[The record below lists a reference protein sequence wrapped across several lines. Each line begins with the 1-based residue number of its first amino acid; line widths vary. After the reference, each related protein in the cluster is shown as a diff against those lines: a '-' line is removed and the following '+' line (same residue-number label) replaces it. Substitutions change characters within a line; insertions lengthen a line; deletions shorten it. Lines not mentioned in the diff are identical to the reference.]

1 MAMQFPRV
9 CNRHGSALVCQPLPN
24 ICQDRMLTIYTFSI
38 LLVAMHVVALH
49 LVVQHTMRRR
59 MGIRV
64 GA

>member
-1 MAMQFPRV
+1 
-9 CNRHGSALVCQPLPN
+9 LVCRPLPN

-38 LLVAMHVVALH
+38 LLVAMHVVAMH